1 MGVVIQQV
9 TPYEAGRF
17 QMFVRSGPPSRVAE
31 RRTAL
36 RYPLRL
42 PVVFSWQDDA
52 GRVQGCDG
60 YCRDLGSRGIYVQ
73 AELVPPLGVSVEMN
87 VFLPR
92 PEHSGRPSEIHAIG
106 RVVRSERGA
115 TNAENCG
122 FAAMNH
128 TTRLR
133 ETRGNKPEKEYS
145 PLEELRLDDTGEES
159 GKADG
164 E

>member
-1 MGVVIQQV
+1 MVVRP
-9 TPYEAGRF
+9 TPI
-17 QMFVRSGPPSRVAE
+17 SRVAE

-52 GRVQGCDG
+52 GRVYGCDG
-60 YCRDLGSRGIYVQ
+60 YCRDLGSRGIYVTAQ
-73 AELVPPLGVSVEMN
+73 LVPPLGASVEMN

-92 PEHSGRPSEIHAIG
+92 PGHSTRPSEIHAIG
-106 RVVRSERGA
+106 RVIRCEQRTPVSEA
-115 TNAENCG
+115 PG

-133 ETRGNKPEKEYS
+133 ETRGGQAEAEGYAA
-145 PLEELRLDDTGEES
+145 DDFGVGRTGEGSES
-159 GKADG
+159 LS
-164 E
+164 EE

>member
-1 MGVVIQQV
+1 MFAHS
-9 TPYEAGRF
+9 TP
-17 QMFVRSGPPSRVAE
+17 SSRVAE

-42 PVVFSWQDDA
+42 PVVFSWQDEA

-92 PEHSGRPSEIHAIG
+92 PEHSARPSEIHAIG
-106 RVVRSERGA
+106 RVVRSERRA
-115 TNAENCG
+115 PTTETCG

-133 ETRGNKPEKEYS
+133 ETRSQKTDQPDATLDEFG
-145 PLEELRLDDTGEES
+145 LERAGDDHGRTSAE
-159 GKADG
+159 
-164 E
+164 

>member
-1 MGVVIQQV
+1 
-9 TPYEAGRF
+9 
-17 QMFVRSGPPSRVAE
+17 MFARSSPSSRVAE

-42 PVVFSWQDDA
+42 PVVFSWQDEA
-52 GRVQGCDG
+52 GRVHGCDG

-92 PEHSGRPSEIHAIG
+92 PEHSARPSEIHAIG
-106 RVVRSERGA
+106 RVVRSERRA
-115 TNAENCG
+115 PTESCG

-133 ETRGNKPEKEYS
+133 ETRNQ
-145 PLEELRLDDTGEES
+145 
-159 GKADG
+159 KADPEG
-164 E
+164 SALDEIGLEGAGDDSGRTTE

>member
-1 MGVVIQQV
+1 
-9 TPYEAGRF
+9 
-17 QMFVRSGPPSRVAE
+17 MFARPSPSSRVAE

-42 PVVFSWQDDA
+42 PVVFSWQDDT
-52 GRVQGCDG
+52 GRVHGCDG

-92 PEHSGRPSEIHAIG
+92 PEHSARPSEIHAIG
-106 RVVRSERGA
+106 RVVRSEHRA
-115 TNAENCG
+115 PASENCG

-133 ETRGNKPEKEYS
+133 ETRNQKADVEESSALDEIG
-145 PLEELRLDDTGEES
+145 LEEAGDDGGRTNE
-159 GKADG
+159 
-164 E
+164 

>member
-1 MGVVIQQV
+1 MVVRP
-9 TPYEAGRF
+9 TP
-17 QMFVRSGPPSRVAE
+17 VSRVAE

-52 GRVQGCDG
+52 GRVHGCDG
-60 YCRDLGSRGIYVQ
+60 YCRDLGSRGIYIT
-73 AELVPPLGVSVEMN
+73 AELVPPLGASVEMN

-92 PEHSGRPSEIHAIG
+92 PGHSTRPSEIHAIG
-106 RVVRSERGA
+106 RVVRSEQNTPVSEIA
-115 TNAENCG
+115 G

-133 ETRGNKPEKEYS
+133 ETRSGQGEVEDGAIEDFS
-145 PLEELRLDDTGEES
+145 IDRTGERDETLS
-159 GKADG
+159 
-164 E
+164 EE

>member
-1 MGVVIQQV
+1 
-9 TPYEAGRF
+9 
-17 QMFVRSGPPSRVAE
+17 MFVRSSAPSRVAE

-42 PVVFSWQDDA
+42 PVVFSWQDDE
-52 GRVQGCDG
+52 GRVHGCDG

-73 AELVPPLGVSVEMN
+73 AEFVPPLGVSVEMN

-92 PEHSGRPSEIHAIG
+92 PEHSARPSEIHAIG
-106 RVVRSERGA
+106 RVVRSERQA
-115 TNAENCG
+115 PSAEISG

-133 ETRGNKPEKEYS
+133 ETRGQKLDQDDSSVDEFG
-145 PLEELRLDDTGEES
+145 LEGAGDDGRVSGE
-159 GKADG
+159 
-164 E
+164 

>member
-1 MGVVIQQV
+1 
-9 TPYEAGRF
+9 
-17 QMFVRSGPPSRVAE
+17 MFARSSAQSRVAE

-52 GRVQGCDG
+52 GRVHGCDG

-73 AELVPPLGVSVEMN
+73 AQFVPPLGVSVEMN

-92 PEHSGRPSEIHAIG
+92 PEHSARPSEIHAIG
-106 RVVRSERGA
+106 RVVRSEHQTA
-115 TNAENCG
+115 SEDLSG

-128 TTRLR
+128 TTRLQ
-133 ETRGNKPEKEYS
+133 ETRSHKG
-145 PLEELRLDDTGEES
+145 DGDES
-159 GKADG
+159 GLDEFGLEGAEGDG
-164 E
+164 KLSGE

>member
-1 MGVVIQQV
+1 
-9 TPYEAGRF
+9 
-17 QMFVRSGPPSRVAE
+17 MFVRSGLPSRVAE

-42 PVVFSWQDDA
+42 PVVFSWQDEA

-106 RVVRSERGA
+106 RVVRSEHGA
-115 TNAENCG
+115 TTAESCG

-133 ETRGNKPEKEYS
+133 ETRGHKPEKEYS
-145 PLEELRLDDTGEES
+145 TLEELQLDDTGEES
-159 GKADG
+159 GKAGG

>member
-1 MGVVIQQV
+1 
-9 TPYEAGRF
+9 
-17 QMFVRSGPPSRVAE
+17 MFVRSGPLSRVAE

-42 PVVFSWQDDA
+42 PVVFSWQDDT
-52 GRVQGCDG
+52 GRVQGGDG

-73 AELVPPLGVSVEMN
+73 AESVPPLGVSVEMN

-92 PEHSGRPSEIHAIG
+92 PEHSARPSEIHAIG
-106 RVVRSERGA
+106 RVVRSEQGA
-115 TNAENCG
+115 TASGSCG

-133 ETRGNKPEKEYS
+133 ETRGHKADQEYS
-145 PLEELRLDDTGEES
+145 TLEELRLEDAGDES
-159 GKADG
+159 GKASG

>member
-1 MGVVIQQV
+1 MVVRP
-9 TPYEAGRF
+9 TP
-17 QMFVRSGPPSRVAE
+17 MSRVAE

-52 GRVQGCDG
+52 GRVHGCDG
-60 YCRDLGSRGIYVQ
+60 YCRDLGSRGIYVTAQ
-73 AELVPPLGVSVEMN
+73 LVPPLGASVEMN

-92 PEHSGRPSEIHAIG
+92 PGHSTRPSEIHAIG
-106 RVVRSERGA
+106 RVVRSEQ
-115 TNAENCG
+115 NAPTAETPG

-133 ETRGNKPEKEYS
+133 ETRTGNGDSEDCTV
-145 PLEELRLDDTGEES
+145 DDFSVGRTGEGNETLS
-159 GKADG
+159 
-164 E
+164 EE

>member
-1 MGVVIQQV
+1 
-9 TPYEAGRF
+9 
-17 QMFVRSGPPSRVAE
+17 MFAHSSTSSGVAE

-52 GRVQGCDG
+52 GRVHGCDG

-92 PEHSGRPSEIHAIG
+92 PEHSVRPSEIHAIG
-106 RVVRSERGA
+106 RVVRSEGRVA
-115 TNAENCG
+115 TSESSG

-133 ETRGNKPEKEYS
+133 ETRGQKAEPEES
-145 PLEELRLDDTGEES
+145 ALEELGFEGAADESERANEE
-159 GKADG
+159 
-164 E
+164 